1 MKEIFHYLSE
11 KYDFYNGGKIA
22 IAGGSAGGI
31 SAYEWSNY
39 LADHTIKAKIFAH
52 PDSGFFIT
60 DYLSP
65 LLNKKILRAQVGPL
79 MNLVYNKE

>member
-1 MKEIFHYLSE
+1 MFHYLSE

-31 SAYEWSNY
+31 CAYQWANY
-39 LADHTIKAKIFAH
+39 LADHTKSAKIFAH

-60 DYLSP
+60 DYFSP
-65 LLNKKILRAQVGPL
+65 LANKKIIRTQVGPL
-79 MNLVYNKE
+79 MNLVYNK